1 MSVVT
6 ASIGADPGYKG
17 LIRFA
22 DRAGLN
28 VEPFQKRI
36 LKVMLGPEPEAV
48 ILLPR
53 GAGKTT
59 LMALAVVHH
68 LLTVEDAKVYVA
80 ASSRDQARILYEAAE
95 TVRAPARRSPSSCS
109 GTWSCA
115 GAPIR
120 TRRRVF
126 TRFFRVLPAEGP
138 RLHGLIP
145 SLMIWDE
152 AQAVTREDVYPAL
165 ASALHKTP
173 GAKLITVSTAGQG
186 VESPL
191 GQLRTR
197 AMALPTVVTHGCADR
212 GARPGSRDARVVG
225 AGGREYRQRRRSR
238 RRIQRPGSMWG
249 AEIAAD
255 PAARAR
261 VPAVHREPVDR
272 TSGPLAAA
280 GCVAV
285 VCRRSGVHRRRAGLD
300 RRRRRRRAILE
311 RRRWVNESL
320 QVGVEIF
327 HGEAGVLE
335 CLDAVRGL
343 GARYTVVEV
352 VFDPWRFGQAA
363 QELAREGVTVVEF
376 PQHDGRMIPASQRL
390 HSAITERR
398 ITLPD
403 DRELARHAADTS
415 LAIRGVA
422 GGSTSR
428 RRKRTSTGSSRCA
441 WRSTGPRTSNPS
453 RRFSD
458 GSETVHRLRLAGRGP
473 VAPPVVSVAY

>member
-1 MSVVT
+1 MTTIAADPVRT
-6 ASIGADPGYKG
+6 LPDPGYRG
-17 LIRFA
+17 LLEFA
-22 DRAGLN
+22 GRVGLRL
-28 VEPFQKRI
+28 EPFQRKI
-36 LKVMLGPEPEAV
+36 LRAVLGEQAETL

-59 LMALAVVHH
+59 LMALVVVHH

-80 ASSRDQARILYEAAE
+80 ASSRDQARILFEAAE
-95 TVRAPARRSPSSCS
+95 TFARTSEIPELVFRHLELRWCPDPDE
-109 GTWSCA
+109 A
-115 GAPIR
+115 
-120 TRRRVF
+120 TRF

-197 AMALPTVVTHGCADR
+197 AMALPTVVTHGALTE
-212 GARPGSRDARVVG
+212 ARSRDFVMLEWSVPAGGNIDSAAVVKKANPASWIDVG
-225 AGGREYRQRRRSR
+225 ALRSMRTRLPELAYRRFIANQWTERQGHWLPPGAWQSCVGVPEFTDGERVWVGVDVGGERS
-238 RRIQRPGSMWG
+238 SS
-249 AEIAAD
+249 
-255 PAARAR
+255 
-261 VPAVHREPVDR
+261 AV
-272 TSGPLAAA
+272 
-280 GCVAV
+280 C
-285 VCRRSGVHRRRAGLD
+285 
-300 RRRRRRRAILE
+300 
-311 RRRWVNESL
+311 WVNESL

-403 DRELARHAADTS
+403 DRELARHAADTVARHS
-415 LAIRGVA
+415 AGVD

-441 WRSTGPRTSNPS
+441 WRSTGPRTS
-453 RRFSD
+453 RRNHAS
-458 GSETVHRLRLAGRGP
+458 
-473 VAPPVVSVAY
+473 